1 MMIAL
6 YSVGNVKRELKKI
19 GRKLYIRDFAKFIF
33 AYIEEDKLSLLTV
46 QKITDDRW
54 QIIHF
59 YAEKIQKNNE
69 DINFYQEILYRFYKE
84 QERENIK
91 YLVIN
96 FVEQKQQIL
105 HYSFP
110 HMPLLEIKKAL
121 YWELQEDIKLEEYY
135 YTYTLEDEKENYN
148 LKVNLIGKALV
159 DLWQQLAKEQNLNLY
174 SVFCQDDVKID
185 VIAEDEY
192 IKRYRVEKQS
202 DIFNCELQMDRELLA
217 EIEDFDVISKILVC
231 FLQRQ
236 YQEFLPKKQQL
247 SYLNWQNIYLLLIT
261 ILLSCSCCLGSYAI
275 TKYYQ
280 AERQEQNI
288 KEEIALV
295 QNDIDDIEQL
305 KQQEALIKDK
315 QKLVQNLEEKS
326 VNIYAILINL
336 GVNTVDDVALTD
348 LKIKDGEIFLKGRAR
363 NYQNIAVY
371 KEKLSEIRFFQTS
384 EIGEIKIN
392 TEDNLLDFT
401 MKIVMR

>member
-96 FVEQKQQIL
+96 FAEQKQQIL

-110 HMPLLEIKKAL
+110 RMPLSEIKKAL

-135 YTYTLEDEKENYN
+135 YTYTLKDEKENYN
-148 LKVNLIGKALV
+148 LKVNLINKNLV
-159 DLWQQLAKEQNLNLY
+159 DLWQQLAK
-174 SVFCQDDVKID
+174 
-185 VIAEDEY
+185 Y
-192 IKRYRVEKQS
+192 IFIVDNYF
-202 DIFNCELQMDRELLA
+202 I
-217 EIEDFDVISKILVC
+217 IL
-231 FLQRQ
+231 
-236 YQEFLPKKQQL
+236 
-247 SYLNWQNIYLLLIT
+247 
-261 ILLSCSCCLGSYAI
+261 
-275 TKYYQ
+275 
-280 AERQEQNI
+280 
-288 KEEIALV
+288 
-295 QNDIDDIEQL
+295 
-305 KQQEALIKDK
+305 
-315 QKLVQNLEEKS
+315 
-326 VNIYAILINL
+326 
-336 GVNTVDDVALTD
+336 
-348 LKIKDGEIFLKGRAR
+348 
-363 NYQNIAVY
+363 
-371 KEKLSEIRFFQTS
+371 
-384 EIGEIKIN
+384 
-392 TEDNLLDFT
+392 
-401 MKIVMR
+401 

>member
-1 MMIAL
+1 MIAL

-33 AYIEEDKLSLLTV
+33 AYIEADKLSLLTV

-96 FVEQKQQIL
+96 FAKQKQQIL

-110 HMPLLEIKKAL
+110 RMPLSEIKKAL

-135 YTYTLEDEKENYN
+135 YTYTLEDAKENYN
-148 LKVNLIGKALV
+148 LKVNLINKNLV
-159 DLWQQLAKEQNLNLY
+159 DLWQQLAKEQNINLY
-174 SVFCQDDVKID
+174 SVFCQNDIKID

-202 DIFNCELQMDRELLA
+202 DIFNCELQIDKELLA

-236 YQEFLPKKQQL
+236 YQEFLPKRQQL

-261 ILLSCSCCLGSYAI
+261 ILLSCSCCLGGYII

-288 KEEIALV
+288 KEEITLV

-315 QKLVQNLEEKS
+315 QKLVQK
-326 VNIYAILINL
+326 
-336 GVNTVDDVALTD
+336 
-348 LKIKDGEIFLKGRAR
+348 
-363 NYQNIAVY
+363 
-371 KEKLSEIRFFQTS
+371 
-384 EIGEIKIN
+384 
-392 TEDNLLDFT
+392 
-401 MKIVMR
+401 